1 MIKEILYIVLII
13 PIVLILLHTAVR
25 IVRFFYK
32 FPMPQFLANIID
44 NPLRRAIQPPRETA
58 IRHGLKKGMKVL
70 EVGPGNGR
78 YTIAAAKVL
87 GSDGRIVTIDI
98 EKKMIDR
105 VIKRAKQQNIMNV
118 IAEVADVYKLPYED
132 LCFDIIY
139 MIAVINEIPDQKSA
153 FKEFYRVLKNDGLLV
168 FSELLMDPDYP
179 TAKSLIK
186 KAHSNGFKV
195 NEKIGNIFYY
205 TLKFNKVLHCPIN
218 GSKIE

>member
-1 MIKEILYIVLII
+1 MLQVILGIA
-13 PIVLILLHTAVR
+13 VLILLIVIILHTAVR

-44 NPLRRAIQPPRETA
+44 NPLRRAIQPPEKTA
-58 IRHGLKKGMKVL
+58 LRHGLRKGMKVL

-87 GSDGRIVTIDI
+87 GPYGLIVTIDI
-98 EKKMIDR
+98 EKKMIQR
-105 VIKRAKQQNIMNV
+105 VIKKVKQENITNV
-118 IAEVADVYKLPYED
+118 HAEVADVYKLPYED
-132 LCFDIIY
+132 SYFDIVY

-153 FKEFYRVLKNDGLLV
+153 LKEFHRVLKDDGLLV

-186 KAHSNGFKV
+186 KVENNGFRLK
-195 NEKIGNIFYY
+195 EKIGNVFYY
-205 TLKFNKVLHCPIN
+205 TLKFVKV
-218 GSKIE
+218 

>member
-1 MIKEILYIVLII
+1 MIEIILHTVVLI
-13 PIVLILLHTAVR
+13 PIILILLHTVVR

-58 IRHGLKKGMKVL
+58 IRHGLKKGMNVL

-78 YTIAAAKVL
+78 YTIAAANVL
-87 GSDGRIVTIDI
+87 GPEGKIVTIDI
-98 EKKMIDR
+98 EKKMIER
-105 VIKRAKQQNIMNV
+105 VIKRVKQENV
-118 IAEVADVYKLPYED
+118 ANVNAEVADVYKLPYED
-132 LCFDIIY
+132 LFFDVIY

-153 FKEFYRVLKNDGLLV
+153 FKEFHRVLKSDGLLV

-186 KAHSNGFKV
+186 KAQSNGFKL
-195 NEKIGNIFYY
+195 NEKIGNVFYY
-205 TLKFNKVLHCPIN
+205 TLKFNKA
-218 GSKIE
+218 